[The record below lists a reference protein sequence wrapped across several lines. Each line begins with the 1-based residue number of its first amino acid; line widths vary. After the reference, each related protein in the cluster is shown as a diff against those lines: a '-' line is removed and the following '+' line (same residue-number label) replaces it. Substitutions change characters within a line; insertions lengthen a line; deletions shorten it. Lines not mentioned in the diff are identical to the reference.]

1 MILWKENHIRELLI
15 TMKTLYEIRKSKE
28 LISKS
33 YYYETNLYIITKHFS
48 YDIIRAE

>member
-1 MILWKENHIRELLI
+1 MKIENNVDKVCCLL
-15 TMKTLYEIRKSKE
+15 TLKN
-28 LISKS
+28 